1 MSEKIEL
8 SLENCFPSKFDYQ
21 VAGHTNEM
29 VRRFGPHCIIKP
41 QNKPDL
47 FAREVQFY
55 QEIFEGVQPA
65 PSFFPHFYGLVE
77 VEDEFN
83 DKESHGI
90 IRKRPCIIL
99 QDMTLSYLQ
108 PSMIDI
114 KIGRQTYEPTASTAK
129 VERELRKYPYQND
142 IGFRITGMKVWNC
155 SEKNYFF
162 VDKWFGRSLLP
173 VHVPLGL
180 AAYFFDGVSF
190 RVQVMRDTIKQ
201 LRKVLQWMGEQKR
214 YKFFCSSILVVYDS
228 EESDEP
234 KRSDE
239 KQLSCRV
246 SMIDFAHVCVNS
258 SDSVDVD
265 EGYIFGVSNLIGY
278 VEYLV
283 TISEQPEQCRA
294 FINDMRQLLLS
305 WTQK

>member
-1 MSEKIEL
+1 
-8 SLENCFPSKFDYQ
+8 

-29 VRRFGPHCIIKP
+29 VRRLGPNCIIKP

-55 QEIFEGVQPA
+55 QEIFDGLHPA
-65 PSFFPHFYGLVE
+65 PTFFPHFYGLVE

-83 DKESHGI
+83 EEAIHGVVK
-90 IRKRPCIIL
+90 KRPCIIL

-108 PSMIDI
+108 PSMVDI
-114 KIGRQTYEPTASTAK
+114 KIGRQTYEPTASSAK

-155 SEKNYFF
+155 TEKNYFM

-173 VHVPLGL
+173 VQVPLGL

-190 RVQVMRDTIKQ
+190 RVKVMRDALKQ
-201 LRKVLQWMGEQKR
+201 LRKILKWMEEQKR

-228 EESDEP
+228 EENEELDGSIE
-234 KRSDE
+234 E
-239 KQLSCRV
+239 QLSCRV
-246 SMIDFAHVCVNS
+246 SMIDFAHVCINS

-278 VEYLV
+278 IEYLIA
-283 TISEQPEQCRA
+283 ISEQPEQCNS
-294 FINDMRQLLLS
+294 FIADMRQMLLS